1 MHIEGECH
9 CGFVTYEAEIDPEHI
24 AICHCT
30 DCQRLTGAAYRV
42 SASTPSTSFR
52 LTGGDPKLYIKIADN
67 GRKRLQYFCPQCG
80 SPIYTTGTDEDA
92 KEVGIRLGTIN
103 QRRELKPRT
112 QIWCSSALPWIG
124 DVVGL
129 PGRPRG

>member
-9 CGFVTYEAEIDPEHI
+9 CGFVTYKAEIDPEHI

-103 QRRELKPRT
+103 QRRALKPRM

-124 DVVGL
+124 DVAGL
-129 PGRPRG
+129 PGRPRE

>member
-9 CGFVTYEAEIDPEHI
+9 CGFVTYEADIDPELV

-52 LTGGDPKLYIKIADN
+52 LTGGDPKLYIKIAEN

-103 QRRELKPRT
+103 QRRELKPRK

-124 DVVGL
+124 DVAGL

>member
-42 SASTPSTSFR
+42 SASTPSKSFR

-103 QRRELKPRT
+103 QRRELKPRK

-124 DVVGL
+124 DVAGL

>member
-42 SASTPSTSFR
+42 SASTQSTSFR

-124 DVVGL
+124 DVAGL
-129 PGRPRG
+129 PGRPRE

>member
-9 CGFVTYEAEIDPEHI
+9 CGFVTYEAEIDPEHV

-52 LTGGDPKLYIKIADN
+52 LTGGDPKLYIKIAEN

-92 KEVGIRLGTIN
+92 REVGIRLGTIN
-103 QRRELKPRT
+103 QRRELKPRK

-124 DVVGL
+124 DVAGL